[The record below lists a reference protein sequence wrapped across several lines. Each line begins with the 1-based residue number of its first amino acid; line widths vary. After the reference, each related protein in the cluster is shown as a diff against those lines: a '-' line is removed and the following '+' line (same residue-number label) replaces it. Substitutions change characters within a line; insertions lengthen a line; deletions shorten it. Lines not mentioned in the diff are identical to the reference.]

1 MKYFRILA
9 ALLTLALLLTAC
21 GGGQVSEVTTAHGT
35 LTIDTGSQTI
45 THGSDVYRY
54 DLSGNTTTIHYP
66 NGAVYHTT
74 VDSVSG
80 SSGWSYDY
88 DPHTYIPGDVLFS
101 ALPTAAIQP
110 GTSRL
115 GQVVLGLVCIVL
127 GGVTVAFP
135 KGMWFLA
142 FGWRYRDSEPSEVAL
157 VLDRLGGGLLI
168 LMGILFLFV

>member
-9 ALLTLALLLTAC
+9 VLLALSLLLTAC
-21 GGGQVSEVTTAHGT
+21 GGGQVSEVMTTHGC
-35 LTIDTGSQTI
+35 LTVDTGSRTI

-66 NGAVYHTT
+66 NGAVYH
-74 VDSVSG
+74 VSSTG
-80 SSGWSYDY
+80 TASDSGWSYDY
-88 DPHTYIPGDVLFS
+88 DPHTYIPGDVLFD
-101 ALPTAAIQP
+101 AIPAASQP

-142 FGWRYRDSEPSEVAL
+142 FGWRYRDAEPSEVAL